1 MEFGLHLP
9 HVGPFANREA
19 VLGMAR
25 AADAAGIDSLW
36 VSDHV
41 VVPRDYPSRYP
52 YAPSGKMPLP
62 DDAPFLEAVATLL
75 AVSGVTERARLG
87 TSVLVLPQR
96 QAVLVAKQ
104 WATLDV
110 LSGGRTIFGVGVG
123 WLAEEF
129 AALGVP
135 FASRGSRCDEALRLI
150 ERCWVEDSVSFKGR
164 QFGEHFQVERLACEP
179 KPLQKPRPPIWIG
192 GHTQAALRRVAR
204 YGDAW
209 HANGTAELCGSGMA
223 TIRAEAESNGRDPAT
238 IGLTI
243 RDGKLLDVS
252 TREAREKTIERL
264 LPYVAVGASHFV
276 FLALSPPEAIPDVVG
291 ALNQEVKPSLS

>member
-9 HVGPFANREA
+9 HVGPFAAREV

-25 AADAAGIDSLW
+25 AADAAGVDSLW

-41 VVPRDYPSRYP
+41 VVPRDYASRYP
-52 YAPSGKMPLP
+52 YAPSGKMPVP
-62 DDAPFLEAVATLL
+62 EDAPFLEAVATLL

-96 QAVLVAKQ
+96 QPVLVAKQ

-123 WLAEEF
+123 WLAEES

-135 FASRGSRCDEALRLI
+135 FARRGSRCEEALRLI
-150 ERCWVEDSVSFKGR
+150 EKCWAEDSVTFT
-164 QFGEHFQVERLACEP
+164 GEHFRVERLACEP

-192 GHTQAALRRVAR
+192 GHTPAAFRRVAR
-204 YGDAW
+204 FGDAW
-209 HANGTAELCGSGMA
+209 HGNGTAELCSSGMA
-223 TIRAEAESNGRDPAT
+223 AIRAEAEKSGRDPAT
-238 IGLTI
+238 ISLTI

-252 TREAREKTIERL
+252 TREARERTVERL
-264 LPYVAVGASHFV
+264 LPYVELGATHFV
-276 FLALSPPEAIPDVVG
+276 FLSLSQPEAIADVVET
-291 ALNQEVKPSLS
+291 LNRDVKPALE